1 MRPPFLE
8 PEPDLVSGDGTNA
21 GFGQQFVPS
30 VGAGDFD
37 EVAAA
42 LGDGPTANRGVAALE
57 ERIEG
62 SPAEP
67 AAKDVLRRFR
77 RKHPHV
83 MFLDIETLGDL
94 ANAEPNGAQH
104 RHLVAQPAEE
114 AAAVIVAS
122 VRLLL

>member
-1 MRPPFLE
+1 
-8 PEPDLVSGDGTNA
+8 
-21 GFGQQFVPS
+21 
-30 VGAGDFD
+30 
-37 EVAAA
+37 
-42 LGDGPTANRGVAALE
+42 
-57 ERIEG
+57 
-62 SPAEP
+62 
-67 AAKDVLRRFR
+67 
-77 RKHPHV
+77 